1 MKITTIIE
9 NSLGDKK
16 ELYNEHGISFFIET
30 NNGNILFDTGQ
41 SGDFIE
47 NANNLNIDLSK
58 TDYLVLSH
66 AHYDHCGGVKRF
78 LDSFNVKSKF
88 YVSNKFFFNSN
99 KYHYLY
105 ERINSDF
112 HCNKVRYKY
121 IGIDF
126 DESFIKEKKLDINY
140 VKDDMIELID
150 NIKIFTNFERRYDFE
165 KRNPNMMIKRGEEY
179 IVDTFED
186 EIVLSIETEKGLLI
200 LLGCSH
206 PGILNII
213 YSIMKRTRKN
223 IYGILGGTHLV
234 EADNNRIEKT
244 IQVLKEMNIKLLG
257 VSHCTGKKAVEAF
270 KNQCDNFFVN
280 STGTIIE
287 L

>member
-16 ELYNEHGISFFIET
+16 QLHNEHGLSFFIET

-47 NANNLNIDLSK
+47 NANELDIDLNK

-78 LDSFNVKSKF
+78 LNSFNVNPKF
-88 YVSNKFFFNSN
+88 YVSNKFFLNSN
-99 KYHYLY
+99 KYHY
-105 ERINSDF
+105 SDGSENLDF
-112 HCNKVRYKY
+112 ASNKAGYKY
-121 IGIDF
+121 IGINF
-126 DESFIKEKKLDINY
+126 DEAFIKEKNLDINY
-140 VKDDMIELID
+140 VKGDMIELMD
-150 NIKIFTNFERRYDFE
+150 KIKVFTNFERKYDFE
-165 KRNPNMMIKRGEEY
+165 KRNPNMMIKREEKY
-179 IVDTFED
+179 IIDPFED
-186 EIVLSIETEKGLLI
+186 EIVLTIETEKGLLI
-200 LLGCSH
+200 VLGCSH

-213 YSIMKRTRKN
+213 DSIIRRTGKN

-234 EADNNRIEKT
+234 EADSNRIEKT
-244 IQVLKEMNIKLLG
+244 IQVLKEKNIKLLG
-257 VSHCTGKKAVEAF
+257 VSHCTGEKAVESL
-270 KNQCDNFFVN
+270 KTQCDNFFVN
-280 STGTIIE
+280 STGTVME